1 MGWERQQVLSLYILE
16 KTPIDRSSKVAYRSR
31 SAAPDL
37 LHQFENYTIV
47 FVVLC
52 CTRLLRDQLS
62 QLNKE
67 VRKWVEV
74 EAMALMLSHE
84 QQPLDP

>member
-1 MGWERQQVLSLYILE
+1 MLSLYILE
-16 KTPIDRSSKVAYRSR
+16 KTPIDRSSKVACRSR

-37 LHQFENYTIV
+37 LHQFENYTTV

-62 QLNKE
+62 QLNEK

-74 EAMALMLSHE
+74 EAVPLMMSQE